1 MLDRYEMIVRTAM
14 MLNDISLLNTMKLNT
29 KSDCNITS
37 WKALEKFDQLT
48 QGLEKSCQF
57 KHVNVLW
64 NNIDRRERKIS
75 PHLISIGQ
83 QEVKEIKTNDHYVC
97 DIVV

>member
-1 MLDRYEMIVRTAM
+1 
-14 MLNDISLLNTMKLNT
+14 MKPNT

-57 KHVNVLW
+57 KHVMMYGETTLIVYNNLW
-64 NNIDRRERKIS
+64 
-75 PHLISIGQ
+75 
-83 QEVKEIKTNDHYVC
+83 
-97 DIVV
+97 

>member
-14 MLNDISLLNTMKLNT
+14 ILNDISLLNNTMKPNT
-29 KSDCNITS
+29 KSNCNITS

-48 QGLEKSCQF
+48 QGLEKPCQF
-57 KHVNVLW
+57 KHVNVWW

-83 QEVKEIKTNDHYVC
+83 
-97 DIVV
+97 